1 MTALSDYLESGLLHH
16 IFRGQPFAKPDGVSI
31 ALCSGVPSESDT
43 GETIPELPSEIDGVS
58 TGYTRYNLGKPDDS
72 TGGTASGDHYWDYDL
87 NDHNQ
92 GSGLIKNRNTL
103 LFDTAIVD
111 WGWVSGIA
119 VCDSGQVGSGN
130 MLMYA
135 QLNNPR
141 VIYQGDSV
149 KFDSSTLQITFK

>member
-16 IFRGQPFAKPDGVSI
+16 IFRGQPFSKPDGVSI

-58 TGYTRYNLGKPDDS
+58 TGYTRYNLGKPDDA
-72 TGGTASGDHYWDYDL
+72 TGGTASGDHYWNYDL
-87 NDHNQ
+87 NDHNA